1 MLLEGDSVTGQLK
14 RFAPAQSGGLKRNH
28 RDVVARFNSEQT
40 CGGAPGG
47 PSEPSLVGPAETLN
61 GFSARFWKA
70 RLDANRIDRMAW
82 GQRVAP
88 QFLCRTRI
96 ARQSRT
102 IQLATAHNWSHS
114 TGG

>member
-1 MLLEGDSVTGQLK
+1 VTGQVK
-14 RFAPAQSGGLKRNH
+14 RFALAQSGGLKRNH
-28 RDVVARFNSEQT
+28 GDVVARFNAEQT
-40 CGGAPGG
+40 YGGVPGG
-47 PSEPSLVGPAETLN
+47 PSEPRVVVPAETLN
-61 GFSARFWKA
+61 GFFARFCKP
-70 RLDANRIDRMAW
+70 RLEATAAFAW
-82 GQRVAP
+82 RGGKRVAP